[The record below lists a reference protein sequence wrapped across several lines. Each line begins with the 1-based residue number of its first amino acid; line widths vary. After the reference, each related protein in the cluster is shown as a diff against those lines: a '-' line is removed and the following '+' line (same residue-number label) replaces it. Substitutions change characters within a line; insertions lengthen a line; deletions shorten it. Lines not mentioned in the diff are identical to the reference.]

1 MNIRSCDLDRYVR
14 CINGKGNA
22 MHGYLI
28 TDSNT
33 LDLVS
38 KALIFYLYNQ
48 IGLLEIFE
56 EEERFYKSIMIH
68 RGIENMNPFILF

>member
-1 MNIRSCDLDRYVR
+1 MEVIHLMNQSSFTKIMNIRSCDLDRYVR

-38 KALIFYLYNQ
+38 KALIY
-48 IGLLEIFE
+48 ICTI
-56 EEERFYKSIMIH
+56 K
-68 RGIENMNPFILF
+68 